1 MADPTAGTLPVLPSG
16 PVDSIAEAIHRMEAI
31 AGALPATDGVAC
43 FNRMYLTVTRAV
55 GAHMGTGFFAD
66 AVFMDRLDVVFVNRY
81 LAALDSWAADATSV
95 CRSWRALIARRTR
108 ADLAP
113 LQFAVA
119 GMNAHINHDLPLAL
133 VATCR
138 EAGTELVGG
147 SHHDDFQKVNALLA
161 QLSQAIRQSFET
173 GVIADLDRRCPGLE
187 NVVGNFSV
195 TAAREVAWDNAN
207 TLWHLG
213 DSQFLVD
220 SFLDSLDRL
229 VAFAGNGLLT
239 PLL

>member
-1 MADPTAGTLPVLPSG
+1 MADITAGALSVLPSG
-16 PVDSIAEAIHRMEAI
+16 PVATIAEAVGRMETV
-31 AGALPATDGVAC
+31 AGLLPETDGVAC
-43 FNRMYLTVTRAV
+43 FNRMYLTVTREV
-55 GAHMGTGFFAD
+55 GARMETGFFAD
-66 AVFMDRLDVVFVNRY
+66 PVFMDRLDVVFANLY
-81 LAALDSWAADATSV
+81 LAALDGWAADADSV
-95 CRSWRALIARRTR
+95 CRSWRSLLARHTR
-108 ADLAP
+108 ADVAP

-133 VATCR
+133 VATGR
-138 EAGTELVGG
+138 EAATELGAG

-187 NVVGNFSV
+187 NVVGNFSI

-213 DSQFLVD
+213 DNRFLSD
-220 SFLDSLDRL
+220 PFLDSLDRL

>member
-1 MADPTAGTLPVLPSG
+1 MADTTPGALPVLPAG
-16 PVDSIAEAIHRMEAI
+16 PVGSIAEAIDRMTTI
-31 AGALPATDGVAC
+31 ADALPETDGVAC

-55 GAHMGTGFFAD
+55 GAHMGTEFFAD
-66 AVFMDRLDVVFVNRY
+66 PVFMDRLDVVFANRY
-81 LAALDSWAADATSV
+81 LAALDSWAADAASV
-95 CRSWRALIARRTR
+95 CRSWRALISRHTR
-108 ADLAP
+108 ADVAP

-138 EAGTELVGG
+138 EAGTELGDG
-147 SHHDDFQKVNALLA
+147 SHHDDFEKVNALLA
-161 QLSQAIRQSFET
+161 QLTQAIRQSFET
-173 GVIADLDRRCPGLE
+173 GVIADLDRRCPELE

-207 TLWHLG
+207 TLGHLG
-213 DSQFLVD
+213 DNRFLSD

-229 VAFAGNGLLT
+229 VAFAGRGLLM